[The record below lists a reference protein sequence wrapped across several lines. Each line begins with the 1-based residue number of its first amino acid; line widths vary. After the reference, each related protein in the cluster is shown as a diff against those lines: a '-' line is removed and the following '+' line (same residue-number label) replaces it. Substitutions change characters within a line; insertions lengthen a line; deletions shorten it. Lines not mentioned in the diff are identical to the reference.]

1 MDANAALIATLKGLA
16 ADKGVT
22 PAQLALAWVLHQ
34 GDFIV
39 PIPGARKI
47 KHLEENAA
55 AADLKLSATDL
66 TKIGDAL
73 SPTQVAGKRYTD
85 AALALVN
92 G

>member
-1 MDANAALIATLKGLA
+1 
-16 ADKGVT
+16 
-22 PAQLALAWVLHQ
+22 LALAWVLHQ

-47 KHLEENAA
+47 KHLEENTA
-55 AADLKLSATDL
+55 AADIKLTEAELIRIGGAL
-66 TKIGDAL
+66 TPD
-73 SPTQVAGKRYTD
+73 QVAGSRYTE

>member
-1 MDANAALIATLKGLA
+1 MA

-22 PAQLALAWVLHQ
+22 SAQLALAWVLHQ

-47 KHLEENAA
+47 HHLEQNAA
-55 AADLKLSATDL
+55 AARIVLSDAEVAE
-66 TKIGDAL
+66 IGDAL
-73 SPTQVAGKRYTD
+73 SPEKVTGERYTE